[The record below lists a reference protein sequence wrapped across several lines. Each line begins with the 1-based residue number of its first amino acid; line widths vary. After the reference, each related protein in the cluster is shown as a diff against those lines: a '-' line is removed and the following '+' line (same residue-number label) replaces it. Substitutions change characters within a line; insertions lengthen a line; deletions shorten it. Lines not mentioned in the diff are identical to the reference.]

1 MDMKAEVV
9 TASAIF
15 SSTGW
20 LCYAP
25 SHTIHWTNINSN
37 MASRIAVLTTRAGPQ
52 KMLPLSSTPPVLRRS
67 SSMSSK
73 RFPQGVQFWPTY
85 FDVDEQK
92 VLLQAS
98 LYKLDNSESIKSRK
112 RRRMYLKA
120 LPVNRPE
127 PTEIQNIF
135 LPDEYYE
142 FQEVCTVCSA

>member
-1 MDMKAEVV
+1 
-9 TASAIF
+9 
-15 SSTGW
+15 
-20 LCYAP
+20 
-25 SHTIHWTNINSN
+25 
-37 MASRIAVLTTRAGPQ
+37 
-52 KMLPLSSTPPVLRRS
+52 
-67 SSMSSK
+67 MSSK